1 MKKRSKV
8 YLKLFISYLGV
19 LIIPILI
26 ASFIYSYTVSRIRIQ
41 TEHMNRTLL
50 ENTKAD
56 LDKELES
63 IQKMTSHL
71 RMDTSIQ
78 QLSRVKGEFTG
89 NDLLNLY
96 YLYNDLSS
104 VAMSEDFVNDV
115 FVYFNN
121 TQKISSRKGNMDAE
135 FYYDLYCASNNY
147 SWDDFRAYMGQYHNN
162 DVLYLNRTAGEDLA
176 LFSVTVLDS
185 YIAEPAATLCV
196 TINFSQ
202 IRQRLLS
209 SKWSDDMEVLI
220 LNQNGD
226 KICQEGS
233 LLENYEMNYE
243 ELAEGSYFKADI
255 LSEDCMVTVLNSDKS
270 DWKYIVIMPISMID
284 QDARNIQKVAMTGL
298 FLCVLSSFAFSYILT
313 RRNYNPLKMLLDTF
327 KKHGNYDISDSDNEY
342 QWLNQK
348 IEYFFQE
355 HVDTQRVLSSN
366 QKHLKQYYLTRLLQ
380 EFYDGKPIE
389 QYGIRLNLEYNVVI
403 LISSQPGRPA
413 LSPEPP
419 HYEVTLREN
428 ALQRFVILNIFEEM
442 CGNYFNLE
450 ILEMGEKVAAIIS
463 LPEPD
468 QKYLAILKEQIENLQ
483 QITEDSFAFT
493 CIALIGPICQGMAG
507 IHTSYQQASEL
518 EEYVC
523 LLDEDLIQYE
533 DVKNIQS
540 QYDYP
545 VELEKKIMQ
554 AMQVGD
560 SQQAGESMRA
570 VFTRNMN
577 GKVSPDIYRCL
588 IYDMIGTLLKGARQ
602 AGYLDA
608 AKDLEL
614 LDVKS
619 IRLPAAEVAQVF
631 QNHLNHICDEIK
643 VRQKE
648 TSQDHSFSIKIEEY
662 IRQHFQNPDLNI
674 SITSQHFDI
683 TPSYLSSV
691 YKKQTGRSL
700 LDYITTLRLE
710 YAESLLEDGLSVI
723 EVAEKAGFRDSASFI
738 RTFKKKRGI
747 TPGQI
752 KKKF

>member
-8 YLKLFISYLGV
+8 YLKLFLSYLGV
-19 LIIPILI
+19 LIVPIMI
-26 ASFIYSYTVSRIRIQ
+26 ASFIYSYTVKRIRIQ
-41 TEHMNRTLL
+41 AEHMNRNLL
-50 ENTKAD
+50 ETVKTD

-89 NDLLNLY
+89 NDQLNLY

-115 FVYFNN
+115 FVYFKN
-121 TQKISSRKGNMDAE
+121 TQKICSIRGNMDAD
-135 FYYDLYCASNNY
+135 FYYNLYCASDNY
-147 SWDDFRAYMGQYHNN
+147 SWEDFSDYMGEFHHN
-162 DVLYLNRTAGEDLA
+162 DILYLNRSAGENMV
-176 LFSVTVLDS
+176 LFSITVLDS
-185 YIAEPAATLCV
+185 YIIEPAATICV

-202 IRQRLLS
+202 IKERLLS
-209 SKWSDDMEVLI
+209 SKWSDGMEVLI

-226 KICQEGS
+226 IIAQDGS
-233 LLENYEMNYE
+233 LLTDYEMDYE
-243 ELAEGSYFKADI
+243 EMAEGSYFMSDI
-255 LSEDCMVTVLNSDKS
+255 LNEDCTVTVLNSDKS
-270 DWKYIVIMPISMID
+270 DWKYIVVMPISLID
-284 QDARNIQKVAMTGL
+284 REARNIQRVAMTGL
-298 FLCVLSSFAFSYILT
+298 FLCILSSFAFSYILT
-313 RRNYNPLKMLLDTF
+313 KRNYNPLKMILDTF
-327 KKHGNYDISDSDNEY
+327 KQHGNYDIGDNDNEY
-342 QWLNQK
+342 QWLNRK
-348 IEYFFQE
+348 IERFFQE

-380 EFYDGKPIE
+380 EFYDGRPVD

-403 LISSQPGRPA
+403 LISPQQGSRKA
-413 LSPEPP
+413 EPDN
-419 HYEVTLREN
+419 YDATIQEN

-442 CGNYFNLE
+442 CSNYFNLE
-450 ILEMGEKVAAIIS
+450 ILEIGEKVAAIIN

-468 QKYLAILKEQIENLQ
+468 LRYQTILKEQIENLQ
-483 QITEDSFAFT
+483 QMTEESFHFSCT
-493 CIALIGPICQGMAG
+493 VLIGPICQGMAG

-518 EEYVC
+518 EEYIY
-523 LLDEDLIQYE
+523 LLDENLIQYE
-533 DVKNIQS
+533 DVKNIQP

-545 VELEKKIMQ
+545 VELEKKIIHAIQ
-554 AMQVGD
+554 AGD
-560 SQQAGESMRA
+560 SQQAGECMRE
-570 VFTRNMN
+570 VFLLNLG

-602 AGYLDA
+602 AGYLEA
-608 AKDLEL
+608 AGELEL

-619 IRLPAAEVAQVF
+619 IRLPAAEVMQMF
-631 QNHLNHICDEIK
+631 QNHLDHICEEIRI
-643 VRQKE
+643 RQKE
-648 TSQDHSFSIKIEEY
+648 TSQDRSFSIKIEEY
-662 IRQHFQNPDLNI
+662 IREHYQDPDLNI
-674 SITSQHFDI
+674 SITSQQFDI

-710 YAESLLEDGLSVI
+710 YAESLLEEGLSVI
-723 EVAEKAGFRDSASFI
+723 EVAEKAGFRDSGSFI
-738 RTFKKKRGI
+738 RTFKKKRGV